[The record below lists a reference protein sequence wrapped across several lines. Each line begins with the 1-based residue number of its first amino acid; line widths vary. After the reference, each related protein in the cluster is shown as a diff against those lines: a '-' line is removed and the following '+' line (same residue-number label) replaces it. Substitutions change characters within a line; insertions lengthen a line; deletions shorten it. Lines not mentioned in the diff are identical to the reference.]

1 MPSHSRKYTKIP
13 VLLRLKMDLRM
24 LAIFV
29 VQGFNDASTK
39 FLSKD
44 VPRQQFAS
52 LYCFRDT
59 VFSFILFNLISLI
72 LSPLSYTNW
81 HNSKYVNIIFIAM
94 YIPVYIP
101 SNQRKNLCLNLD
113 CRKNNFWKFMTP
125 RFGVHY

>member
-13 VLLRLKMDLRM
+13 VLLRLQMDLRM

-52 LYCFRDT
+52 LYCVRDT
-59 VFSFILFNLISLI
+59 VFSFILINLRFLI
-72 LSPLSYTNW
+72 LSPLSYTN
-81 HNSKYVNIIFIAM
+81 YVNIISKAM

-113 CRKNNFWKFMTP
+113 CRKNNF
-125 RFGVHY
+125 